1 MDDKKENKNFF
12 KRWSEKKS
20 GLEKDVSNNDT
31 KIKKKRK
38 NQILESNV
46 DIDKKYEKMSDKEI
60 LEKLNLPDPN
70 KVKKE
75 EELDAFFKSS
85 IPERLK
91 RIAMRRLWRINPII
105 SFADSEINDYAD
117 DFTDAA
123 TVIDDLQTSY
133 VVGQGHGNLDLDE
146 NLKEEEQ
153 KTKIEKDNVPNE
165 TKKAK
170 NKKEIKSEKK
180 IKTDKDQSIF
190 NKQQIKTDVDSNPLD
205 PIKKNKDMKSE
216 FQSSVE
222 TNKQI
227 KIKPKNLAFKRK

>member
-1 MDDKKENKNFF
+1 MDEKKENKNFF

-20 GLEKDVSNNDT
+20 GLEKDVSDNDQ

-133 VVGQGHGNLDLDE
+133 VVGQGYGNFDLDE

-153 KTKIEKDNVPNE
+153 ETEIEKNNDPNE
-165 TKKAK
+165 TKKVK

-180 IKTDKDQSIF
+180 IKINKDESKFDKE
-190 NKQQIKTDVDSNPLD
+190 KVETDVNHDFLNSG
-205 PIKKNKDMKSE
+205 KKNKDVEAENQPSMQINSE
-216 FQSSVE
+216 
-222 TNKQI
+222 I

>member
-1 MDDKKENKNFF
+1 MVENKENKNFF
-12 KRWSEKKS
+12 KRWSDKKS
-20 GLEKDVSNNDT
+20 ALKEDTSNDDT
-31 KIKKKRK
+31 KAKKKRK

-46 DIDKKYEKMSDKEI
+46 EIDKKYEKMSDKEI

-75 EELDAFFKSS
+75 EELDAFFKSA

-133 VVGQGHGNLDLDE
+133 VVGQGHGNVDLDK

-153 KTKIEKDNVPNE
+153 ETDIEKNNVPNE
-165 TKKAK
+165 TKKVK
-170 NKKEIKSEKK
+170 NKKEIKSEKS
-180 IKTDKDQSIF
+180 KTNKDENKLDKQKVETEANHDFLNSA
-190 NKQQIKTDVDSNPLD
+190 
-205 PIKKNKDMKSE
+205 KKNKDVEAENQPSMQTNSE
-216 FQSSVE
+216 
-222 TNKQI
+222 I

>member
-1 MDDKKENKNFF
+1 MEDKKENKNFF
-12 KRWSEKKS
+12 KRWAERKADL
-20 GLEKDVSNNDT
+20 GKDHS
-31 KIKKKRK
+31 
-38 NQILESNV
+38 S
-46 DIDKKYEKMSDKEI
+46 IDKKYEKMSNNEI
-60 LEKLNLPDPN
+60 LDQLNLPDPN
-70 KVKKE
+70 KIKKE
-75 EELDAFFKSS
+75 EDLDVFFKST

-105 SFADSEINDYAD
+105 SFADAEINDYAD

-123 TVIDDLQTSY
+123 NVIDDLQTSY

-153 KTKIEKDNVPNE
+153 ETKIEKNNVPNE
-165 TKKAK
+165 TKKPK
-170 NKKEIKSEKK
+170 NKEEIKSEKK

-190 NKQQIKTDVDSNPLD
+190 DKQEIKTDIESNPLD

-216 FQSSVE
+216 FQSSAE

>member
-20 GLEKDVSNNDT
+20 GLEKDVSDNDQ

-153 KTKIEKDNVPNE
+153 ETKIEKDNVPNE

-180 IKTDKDQSIF
+180 IKTDKDESIYD
-190 NKQQIKTDVDSNPLD
+190 KQQITSDANPNPLD
-205 PIKKNKDMKSE
+205 QGKKNKDIEPES
-216 FQSSVE
+216 QSPPE
-222 TNKQI
+222 INNEI
-227 KIKPKNLAFKRK
+227 KIKPKNLAFRRK